1 MKKKIAVCF
10 SVGIMLTNLSIPV
23 VSIATG
29 MDSDIKIEETET
41 SDQGLEESSTTE
53 TTETSTIESTE
64 SSEALQESETTVSSE
79 LDTSSTVETTES
91 TTTSTTTDSTSQS
104 KEKQPKETKESST
117 KQSESKKVKET
128 PKESTKKSEV
138 SNIIYSDGE
147 DATYVSSVD
156 IKFIKNKSTE
166 EFIES
171 IGDKAREI
179 GQEYDLYASVMIAQ
193 AILETGAGASE
204 LSQPPNHNLF
214 GIKGSYKN
222 ESVSFNT
229 SEDNGKGNL
238 YTIRANFR
246 KYPGYKES
254 FEDYAELLT
263 DSKKGNGNFYQGTWK
278 KNAKTYK
285 EATEVLTGKYATD
298 TSYDKKLNKLIE
310 TYDLTFFDDKLNGD
324 SRIQYI
330 YYDVKEGDTI
340 ESIIE
345 NNHISEDKFK
355 KWNKKWLESEN
366 KMKAN
371 QRIIIG
377 ERKLSTVRIKNT
389 KTKKES
395 DFIIPLKEGYVI
407 SSPFGN
413 RGEEHHNGIDLAVP
427 SSTLIYASS
436 KGEVVAK
443 GFDPSAGNYVILQ
456 HENDLFTSYFHM
468 NRSSVSLDEEVE
480 MGDMIGYVGST
491 GNSTG
496 AHLHFAI
503 NTGLWSGYMNPS
515 NYMNFM

>member
-1 MKKKIAVCF
+1 
-10 SVGIMLTNLSIPV
+10 
-23 VSIATG
+23 
-29 MDSDIKIEETET
+29 MDNDIKIEETES
-41 SDQGLEESSTTE
+41 SDKELEESSTTE
-53 TTETSTIESTE
+53 TTENSATESTETSEVPLESETTE
-64 SSEALQESETTVSSE
+64 SSE
-79 LDTSSTVETTES
+79 LDSSSTVETTES
-91 TTTSTTTDSTSQS
+91 TTTESTSQS
-104 KEKQPKETKESST
+104 KEKQPEETKESST

-138 SNIIYSDGE
+138 SNVTYSDRE

-193 AILETGAGASE
+193 AILETGSGASE

-214 GIKGSYKN
+214 GIKGSYKG

-238 YTIRANFR
+238 YTIRADFR

-263 DSKKGNGNFYQGTWK
+263 DVKKGNGSFYKETWK

-285 EATEVLTGKYATD
+285 DATKALTGRYATD
-298 TSYDKKLNKLIE
+298 TNYDKKLNKLIE

-324 SRIQYI
+324 SRIQSI
-330 YYDVKEGDTI
+330 YYDVKENDTI
-340 ESIIE
+340 EEILKKH
-345 NNHISEDKFK
+345 NISEEDFK
-355 KWNKKWLESEN
+355 KWNKKWLDSKKELTTS
-366 KMKAN
+366 
-371 QRIIIG
+371 QRVVVG
-377 ERKLSTVRIKNT
+377 ERKLSTFRIKNT
-389 KTKKES
+389 RTKKES

-407 SSPFGN
+407 SSPFGD
-413 RGEEHHNGIDLAVP
+413 RGNEHHNGIDLALP
-427 SSTLIYASS
+427 SNTLIYASS
-436 KGEVVAK
+436 KGKVVAK

-456 HENDLFTSYFHM
+456 HENGLFTSYFHM
-468 NRSSVSLDEEVE
+468 NRSSVSLDEKVE

-496 AHLHFAI
+496 SHLHFAI
-503 NTGLWSGYMNPS
+503 NTDLWRGYMNPS
-515 NYMNFM
+515 NYMNFNDKI